1 MDRKLQRGEAI
12 NSLIDDAYSGR
23 ITRRTFVRGLASLG
37 IAGATAYDMAEHAAF
52 AQANQTAQNANL
64 KSEYDYIIVGAGAA
78 GCLMAHRLSQ
88 GGSASVLVIE
98 GGGTNIEQAKISK
111 PLQWA

>member
-1 MDRKLQRGEAI
+1 MDRDLQRGEAL
-12 NSLIDDAYSGR
+12 NSLIDAAYSGR
-23 ITRRTFVRGLASLG
+23 ISRRTFIRGLTAVG
-37 IAGATAYDMAEHAAF
+37 IATATAFDMAEHAAF

-88 GGSASVLVIE
+88 GASASVLVIE
-98 GGGTNIEQAKISK
+98 GGGTNIELEKIND
-111 PLQWA
+111 PLQ